1 MTAPHIRADASGD
14 SAGSLPAGLKDQDG
28 AALTG
33 VRVLDL
39 TQFEAGTSC
48 TEMLAWLGADV
59 VKVEPPGKGEQGR
72 RISSD
77 RPGVDSPYFL
87 LMNANKR
94 SVTCNLKHER
104 GKELIR
110 KLIATSDVFIEN
122 FGPGVIERLGFGY
135 DEVKAIN
142 PRIVYAQIKGF
153 APDGPFRNLL
163 AFDPIAQAAGGGV
176 SITGEPGG
184 RPIKPGMNVGDT
196 GAGLHCTIGIVS
208 ALYQRQSTGRGQRI
222 DISMQDCIINF
233 GRIAWAAQSL
243 FGKAAPRAGNQS
255 ILASTSPS
263 EVYPCLGGGPN
274 DYVYIYVTRA
284 ASHQWESL
292 LQVIGRDELK
302 SDPRFSTPTA
312 RATNYSAVDEVIA
325 EWTRHYDK
333 HTAMRLLGDAGVP
346 ASAVFDTLELTN
358 DPDLRKRG
366 TFVAVQHP
374 ERGEFVMP
382 GFPVK
387 MSDSFVPVEPA
398 PLLGAHSR
406 EVYCGLLGLDAD
418 ELSSLESDGAI

>member
-1 MTAPHIRADASGD
+1 MTALGD
-14 SAGSLPAGLKDQDG
+14 I
-28 AALTG
+28 
-33 VRVLDL
+33 RVLDL
-39 TQFEAGTSC
+39 TQFESGTSC
-48 TEMLAWLGADV
+48 TEMLAWLGAEV
-59 VKVEPPGKGEQGR
+59 IKVEAPGQGEQGR

-77 RPGVDSPYFL
+77 KPGIDSPYFL
-87 LMNANKR
+87 LMNANKN
-94 SVTCNLKHER
+94 SVTCNLKSSR

-110 KLIATSDVFIEN
+110 ELIAKSDVFIEN

-135 DEVKAIN
+135 EEVKSIN

-176 SITGEPGG
+176 SITGEAGG

-196 GAGLHCTIGIVS
+196 GAGLHCTIGVVS
-208 ALYQRQSTGRGQRI
+208 ALYQRHATGRGQRI
-222 DISMQDCIINF
+222 EISMQDCVINF

-263 EVYPCLGGGPN
+263 EVYACLGGGPN

-284 ASHQWESL
+284 ASHQWHAL
-292 LQVIGRDELK
+292 LRVIGREELMT
-302 SDPRFSTPTA
+302 DPRFDTPTA
-312 RATNYSAVDEVIA
+312 RARNYGEVDAVIA
-325 EWTRHYDK
+325 AWTCLHDK
-333 HTAMRLLGDAGVP
+333 HTAMRLLGEAGVP

-358 DPDLRKRG
+358 DPDLRRRG
-366 TFVAVQHP
+366 TFVEVQHP
-374 ERGEFVMP
+374 ERGPFVLP

-387 MSDSFVPVEPA
+387 MSDSFVEVEPA
-398 PLLGAHSR
+398 PLLGADTDR
-406 EVYCGLLGLDAD
+406 VYGSLLGLNDD
-418 ELSSLESDGAI
+418 ELASLRQDGVI